1 MMRFIEVN
9 EGLRLRFPGQSR
21 DFSAGFEM
29 GAIAALMS
37 FEPREFTRVIP
48 IANLAQARELAE
60 RLNFRTIVGKET
72 GMEVTICFSR
82 HAKPTLRVVARG

>member
-37 FEPREFTRVIP
+37 FEPREFTRVIAT
-48 IANLAQARELAE
+48 ANLDQAREIAE
-60 RLNFRTIVGKET
+60 RLNFRMIVGAET
-72 GMEVTICFSR
+72 GMEVTVCFSR
-82 HAKPTLRVVARG
+82 QTKPTLRVVARG